1 MAETLST
8 RVTRI
13 IAGSAHAFLDAVED
27 MAPEAMLRQAT
38 RELDQVMADVRVDL
52 GKVEAAKHLITSQIT
67 KLNTENETLAGSIE
81 TALAAANDDLARA
94 GVERQ
99 VLIEDQLPV
108 LQRSLAEQSDRG
120 RELEGYITA
129 LVAKR
134 REMEDALKA
143 YIASTA
149 QAGSTTTSSGK
160 ASNDARVEQAQAA
173 FDRVM
178 SRQVGITGTVG
189 ARKAMR
195 RSSRNSPTWHATI
208 ASMSDLPPS
217 RRDWR
222 SKAAP

>member
-13 IAGSAHAFLDAVED
+13 IAGSAHAVLDALED

-38 RELDQVMADVRVDL
+38 REIDQVMADVRVDL
-52 GKVEAAKHLITSQIT
+52 GKVEAAKHLITAQIT
-67 KLNTENETLAGSIE
+67 KLNTENETLAASIE

-108 LQRSLAEQSDRG
+108 LQRSLAEQSERG

-143 YIASTA
+143 YLASQAQVGTA
-149 QAGSTTTSSGK
+149 AVASGK
-160 ASNDARVEQAQAA
+160 TTHDAKVEQAQNA

-178 SRQVGITGTVG
+178 ARQTGVTGTVG
-189 ARKAMR
+189 APQGDAQKLKELADLARNNRVDERLAAIKAR
-195 RSSRNSPTWHATI
+195 
-208 ASMSDLPPS
+208 LE
-217 RRDWR
+217 
-222 SKAAP
+222 K

>member
-81 TALAAANDDLARA
+81 TALAAANEDLARA

-189 ARKAMR
+189 APQGDAQKLKELADLARNNRVDERLAAIKAR
-195 RSSRNSPTWHATI
+195 
-208 ASMSDLPPS
+208 LE
-217 RRDWR
+217 
-222 SKAAP
+222 K

>member
-13 IAGSAHAFLDAVED
+13 IAGSAHAVLDALED

-38 RELDQVMADVRVDL
+38 REIDQVMGDVRVDL
-52 GKVEAAKHLITSQIT
+52 GKVEAAKHLLTSQIT
-67 KLNTENETLAGSIE
+67 KLNTENETLSASIE
-81 TALAAANDDLARA
+81 TALSAANDDLARA

-108 LQRSLAEQSDRG
+108 LQRSLAEQSERG

-143 YIASTA
+143 FLESKA
-149 QAGSTTTSSGK
+149 QVGSAATTSGK
-160 ASNDARVEQAQAA
+160 ATHDARVEQAQTA

-178 SRQVGITGTVG
+178 SRQTGLSGTVG
-189 ARKAMR
+189 ASQGDAQKLKDLADLARNNRVDERLAAIKAR
-195 RSSRNSPTWHATI
+195 LER
-208 ASMSDLPPS
+208 
-217 RRDWR
+217 
-222 SKAAP
+222 

>member
-13 IAGSAHAFLDAVED
+13 IAGSAHAFLDVVED

-38 RELDQVMADVRVDL
+38 REIDQVMADVRVDL

-67 KLNTENETLAGSIE
+67 KLNTENETLSGSIE
-81 TALAAANDDLARA
+81 TALAADNDNLARA

-108 LQRSLAEQSDRG
+108 LQRSLAEQSERG
-120 RELEGYITA
+120 KELEGYITA

-134 REMEDALKA
+134 REMEEALGA
-143 YIASTA
+143 YLASRTHAGTA
-149 QAGSTTTSSGK
+149 SSSSGK
-160 ASNDARVEQAQAA
+160 ASHDARVEQAQSA

-178 SRQVGITGTVG
+178 SRQVGLTGTVG
-189 ARKAMR
+189 SQQGDAQKLKELADLARNNRVDERLAAIKAR
-195 RSSRNSPTWHATI
+195 TP
-208 ASMSDLPPS
+208 
-217 RRDWR
+217 
-222 SKAAP
+222 K